1 MRRLEKDSEEAKDP
15 PFTLL
20 QQSKTPKELYIIPIS
35 LQPRE
40 FPGSPWLGLCAF
52 TAKGKDSI
60 PSQGIEIPQ
69 APWCGQKTKER
80 KNISDQPSEG
90 LSV

>member
-1 MRRLEKDSEEAKDP
+1 MRRLEKDSKEAKDP
-15 PFTLL
+15 PFTFTLL
-20 QQSKTPKELYIIPIS
+20 QQSKELHIIPIS

-40 FPGSPWLGLCAF
+40 IPGSHWLGLCTF

-60 PSQGIEIPQ
+60 PGQGIEIPQ
-69 APWCGQKTKER
+69 APRCGQKTKEMT
-80 KNISDQPSEG
+80 ISDQPSEG